1 MRHELT
7 HVAVRTMNRVT
18 LRSASTTL
26 HAGAS
31 TAPEHTALEHSTHA
45 RTLGEMLLRSAGREG
60 VALSYKDGGQRSEI
74 SYGQL
79 LRSVREIARGL
90 IGLGIERGD
99 RVAILCNTRPEWTLA
114 DAGVMCAGA
123 ATAPIYHTN
132 SPEECEY
139 VLVHSDSRLVF
150 CEDADQLAKVAQVKD
165 RCPELEHVVL
175 LTGEDR
181 DAMTVAELCAAGA
194 KIEAEAVDR
203 RVTAVGP
210 GDLATLVYTSGT
222 TGPPKACM
230 LSHSNWMSTVNLY
243 EQVLDFESPPVIVFM
258 FLPLAHSLARIIQMV
273 TIDVGG
279 TLAFWQRDPRRLLE
293 DIREASPTHLTS
305 VPRVFEKIF
314 TAASAGVAEQSAAK
328 RAIFRWALAT
338 GREARRCEPG
348 SVGWLLRRRHELAD
362 RLVLSKVRGLFGD
375 RLRLAMS
382 GAAPIAADVLEFF
395 DASGVTVLEG
405 WGLSESTAAG
415 TMNTIRERR
424 IGTVGRPLPGVDVRI
439 ADDGE
444 VLMRGPHIFD
454 GYLKD
459 ARATEEAFTDGWFR
473 TGDIGSLEDD
483 FLTITGRKKEIIIT
497 SSGKNIAPA
506 NIETAL
512 RESRWISQAVV
523 YGDNRPYL
531 VALITLDPEEAPAL
545 AAQLGIEPD
554 RGAMARDERVRA
566 MIGKVVDEA
575 NARFA
580 RIEQVKRFAILDRDL
595 AQAEGELTPT
605 LKVKRGIVYDRFAE
619 TFAAIYA
626 T

>member
-1 MRHELT
+1 MT
-7 HVAVRTMNRVT
+7 RVT
-18 LRSASTTL
+18 FRSMFVTRPAIAS
-26 HAGAS
+26 S
-31 TAPEHTALEHSTHA
+31 APECTALVRSTHG

-60 VALSYKDGGQRSEI
+60 VALSYKDRGQWVEI
-74 SYGQL
+74 SYAQM
-79 LRSVREIARGL
+79 LRSVRDIARGL
-90 IGLGIERGD
+90 IALGIERGD

-181 DAMTVAELCAAGA
+181 NAMTLAELCAAGA
-194 KIEAEAVDR
+194 KIDAEEVDR
-203 RVTAVGP
+203 RVAAVGS

-230 LSHSNWMSTVNLY
+230 LSHSNWISTANLY
-243 EQVLDFESPPVIVFM
+243 EQVLDLQDPPVIVFM
-258 FLPLAHSLARIIQMV
+258 FLPLAHSLARIIQML

-279 TLAFWQRDPRRLLE
+279 TLVFWQRDPQRLLE

-314 TAASAGVAEQSAAK
+314 TAASAGVAEQSAVK
-328 RAIFRWALAT
+328 RAIFRWALGT
-338 GREARRCEPG
+338 GREARRREPD

-362 RLVLSKVRGLFGD
+362 RFVLSTVRGLFGD

-382 GAAPIAADVLEFF
+382 GAAPIAAHVLEFF

-415 TMNTIRERR
+415 TLNTVRERR

-444 VLMRGPHIFD
+444 ILMRGPHIFD

-473 TGDIGSLEDD
+473 TGDIGSLQDG

-497 SSGKNIAPA
+497 SSGKNISPA
-506 NIETAL
+506 NIETVL
-512 RESRWISQAVV
+512 KESRWISQAVV

-554 RGAMARDERVRA
+554 RSSMAGDERVRA
-566 MIGKVVDEA
+566 VIGEAVDRT

-580 RIEQVKRFAILDRDL
+580 RIEQIKRFAILDRDL
-595 AQAEGELTPT
+595 TQAEGELTPT
-605 LKVKRGIVYDRFAE
+605 LKVRRRVVYDKFADIFDPLF
-619 TFAAIYA
+619 TS
-626 T
+626 